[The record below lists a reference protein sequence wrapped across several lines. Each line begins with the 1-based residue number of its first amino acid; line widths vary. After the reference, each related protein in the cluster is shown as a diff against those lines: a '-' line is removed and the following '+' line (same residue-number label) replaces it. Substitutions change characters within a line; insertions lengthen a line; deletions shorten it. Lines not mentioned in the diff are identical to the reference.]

1 MKYKLLSIVAVCL
14 FWCTTL
20 PLTVTAD
27 ALVKV
32 SPFRISDLTGN
43 RFSSRKDLKQ
53 PLVLS
58 IFFTRCPPCIK
69 EMPKLY
75 QFMRQEGKLKQLFF
89 VDAYVKALNITEAP
103 DTKRKVEKFIKRL
116 QIPKENVH
124 FDSIGIF
131 LRNLAR
137 LKIFPQAENYG
148 TIVIYPTILVINE
161 KSEVTLV
168 IEGSSPDFL
177 QRIQEVL

>member
-1 MKYKLLSIVAVCL
+1 
-14 FWCTTL
+14 
-20 PLTVTAD
+20 
-27 ALVKV
+27 
-32 SPFRISDLTGN
+32 
-43 RFSSRKDLKQ
+43 
-53 PLVLS
+53 
-58 IFFTRCPPCIK
+58 
-69 EMPKLY
+69 MPKLY